1 MNTQVRKR
9 NSLIA
14 DMERVLED
22 QASHH
27 ISLSQRLVQNKA
39 LTHFNSVRAE
49 RGKGAAEE
57 KFEASRG

>member
-1 MNTQVRKR
+1 
-9 NSLIA
+9 
-14 DMERVLED
+14 MERVLED